1 MSLAQR
7 VRDYRYSK
15 GWGPDELAS
24 RAAISRTALYQIE
37 SGKTELPRAG
47 TLRRIALA
55 LDVSMETLLGHVAD
69 AGAGASTAAGRRPR
83 SQGEWLPSEGGP
95 LAMPPGR
102 LSPTLENHDGSRF
115 GIEAQPQT
123 QPQPQPQP
131 QTHVQAVPATAHDGL
146 ISTRERELAWK
157 LHELL
162 ASPLGEGIARII
174 EESHRLLPQSRLHA

>member
-55 LDVSMETLLGHVAD
+55 LEVSMDTLLGHGEAMKPSQATD
-69 AGAGASTAAGRRPR
+69 AASTRRTR
-83 SQGEWLPSEGGP
+83 GGGEWIPAEGGP
-95 LAMPPGR
+95 LTVLPTRTPPA
-102 LSPTLENHDGSRF
+102 EAADAARF
-115 GIEAQPQT
+115 GFEASAA
-123 QPQPQPQP
+123 
-131 QTHVQAVPATAHDGL
+131 HAPAP
-146 ISTRERELAWK
+146 STRERELAWK

-162 ASPLGEGIARII
+162 ASPLGEGIARIV
-174 EESHRLLPQSRLHA
+174 EESHRLLPQVPGSG

>member
-1 MSLAQR
+1 MLTMSLAQR

-69 AGAGASTAAGRRPR
+69 GGAGASAAAGRRSR
-83 SQGEWLPSEGGP
+83 SQGEWMPSEGGP

-102 LSPTLENHDGSRF
+102 LAPTLENPDGSRF
-115 GIEAQPQT
+115 GIEAPSQSQPQT
-123 QPQPQPQP
+123 QP
-131 QTHVQAVPATAHDGL
+131 HAAPATAHDSL
-146 ISTRERELAWK
+146 VSARERELAWK

-162 ASPLGEGIARII
+162 ASPLGEGIARIL
-174 EESHRLLPQSRLHA
+174 EESHRLLPQSRLHS